1 MDNTFFIYLATRLS
15 GIQAISV
22 AIAIASGVM
31 LVGLMLYRL
40 IELDD
45 NLVYEYKVEQITKRI
60 EINNKK
66 QKIARRFLFISL
78 FFAVFTPD
86 TKEAVMIYAGGKTL
100 DYVQKDTSL
109 QKIPYKATE
118 LILKKMDQYLND
130 STITN

>member
-22 AIAIASGVM
+22 SIAVASGIAL
-31 LVGLMLYRL
+31 LVLMLYRL

-45 NLVYEYKVEQITKRI
+45 NLVYEYKVEQTTKRI
-60 EINNKK
+60 EINSKK

-78 FFAVFTPD
+78 FFAVFTPN

>member
-78 FFAVFTPD
+78 FFAVFTPN

>member
-1 MDNTFFIYLATRLS
+1 MNNTFFIYLATRLS

-22 AIAIASGVM
+22 SIAVASGIAL
-31 LVGLMLYRL
+31 LVLMLYRL

-45 NLVYEYKVEQITKRI
+45 NLVYEYKVEQTTKRI
-60 EINNKK
+60 EINSKK

-78 FFAVFTPD
+78 FFAVFTPN

-130 STITN
+130 STITK

>member
-1 MDNTFFIYLATRLS
+1 MNNTFFIYLATRLS

-22 AIAIASGVM
+22 SIVVASGIAL
-31 LVGLMLYRL
+31 LVLMLYRL

-45 NLVYEYKVEQITKRI
+45 NLVYEYKVEQTTKRI
-60 EINNKK
+60 EINSKR

-86 TKEAVMIYAGGKTL
+86 TKEAIMIYAGGKTL

-130 STITN
+130 STITK

>member
-15 GIQAISV
+15 GIQNVS
-22 AIAIASGVM
+22 IAITGASGAILM
-31 LVGLMLYRL
+31 GLMLYRL

-45 NLVYEYKVEQITKRI
+45 NLVHDYKVEQTTKRI

-66 QKIARRFLFISL
+66 QKTAKRFFFISL

-109 QKIPYKATE
+109 QKIPYKTTE
-118 LILKKMDQYLND
+118 LIIKKMDEYLND
-130 STITN
+130 TAKIK

>member
-1 MDNTFFIYLATRLS
+1 MTNTFFIYLATRLS

-22 AIAIASGVM
+22 SIAVASGIAL
-31 LVGLMLYRL
+31 LVLMLYRL

-45 NLVYEYKVEQITKRI
+45 NLVYEYKVEQTTKRI
-60 EINNKK
+60 EINSKK

-86 TKEAVMIYAGGKTL
+86 TKEAIMIYAGGKTL

-118 LILKKMDQYLND
+118 LIIKKMDQYLND
-130 STITN
+130 STITK

>member
-22 AIAIASGVM
+22 SIAIGSGVM
-31 LVGLMLYRL
+31 LLGLMLYRL

-45 NLVYEYKVEQITKRI
+45 NLVYEYKVEQTTKRI

-78 FFAVFTPD
+78 FFAVFTPN

-130 STITN
+130 STITK